1 MAKRRDT
8 EEPKDAGDLFGAI
21 RLLNDEL
28 QSIKSLL
35 ILLTLVFG
43 CQQKHV
49 AAALGVSEATLSR
62 MFPKGF
68 AKEIAKVADRKCARM
83 PEAR

>member
-1 MAKRRDT
+1 MEDT
-8 EEPKDAGDLFGAI
+8 SAALV
-21 RLLNDEL
+21 DEL
-28 QSIKSLL
+28 RSVKALL
-35 ILLTLVFG
+35 ILQALALG

-68 AKEIAKVADRKCARM
+68 AKEIARISDRRRSGEET
-83 PEAR
+83 P

>member
-1 MAKRRDT
+1 MV
-8 EEPKDAGDLFGAI
+8 PNN
-21 RLLNDEL
+21 NDEL
-28 QSIKSLL
+28 LQEVRAVKMVL
-35 ILLTLVFG
+35 ILNALAQG

-68 AKEIAKVADRKCARM
+68 TKEIAKIADRRLTNKG
-83 PEAR
+83 ELT